1 MSADLCFDDALAQR
15 LPLPLAQLYRRAFNA
30 KNARD
35 RHDAAYYLWEAGL
48 KLLGAV
54 AVAAYAECEHHD
66 AALAEKL
73 RALARPS
80 VGHWWE
86 FVRLLVPPLAG
97 AGEGGF
103 AAVRD
108 VLLAGKPRDDLPRA
122 AGLDATLVEVLEE
135 RKVTHSTVRP
145 DQLFGRL
152 VEYRNREFGHGAA
165 GQRRPAHYE
174 HVGRALLLGVA
185 DLLGR
190 LDVLAGSRLLY
201 VAEVR
206 RRGDGSWLVERG
218 DLSREL
224 YQRIESLVL
233 PADAADRLPR
243 PERLYLQEAA
253 ATRPD
258 AAGLR
263 LLHPLLV
270 YDAEAGEVL
279 FLNSRHGKSKV
290 EYLSYSSGEQ
300 QDRAELA
307 GEQRELLRRVLNVPA
322 EAVAAEE
329 WAARLAEEEGKE
341 KADADEAE
349 LALRHLGDFDLVS
362 KLGQGGMGVVYRAWQ
377 PSLRRQV
384 ALKELLRSG
393 DPRAEARFAREI
405 RALGQV
411 DHPNLVKIYAS
422 GTEGERWFYAM
433 ELVEGTTLAAVCE
446 RLQDRGSSAAELD
459 LPTWQE
465 AVSTACEATRKA
477 ETPLGSAAGTAAVPA
492 PPVAAPAEG
501 PRPGPHTGRP
511 YVRHVVDLVRQVC
524 GAAQALHERGIIHR
538 DIKPGNVMVTA
549 DGSTAV
555 LMDLGLA
562 QIADE
567 VEGKLTKTRQF
578 VGTLRYASPEQVLAV
593 GRLDARSDVYS
604 LGATLW
610 ELLALRPLFGATE
623 QTPTPELMQRIQI
636 EEPGRVR
643 SCNAAVPRDLQA
655 VVERCLHKDP
665 RKRYGS
671 ARELGED
678 LGRFLEGRPVRARRV
693 TGLERGWMWAR
704 RRPAL
709 AALAAV
715 LVLATVGLLAGW
727 MAWLDDARVQAE
739 QHAAEAE
746 ERKTEA
752 DKLKRKALLEVD
764 KATRARDFLVS
775 ILRISETD
783 ALGGNITARQIL
795 ADAEKRIPVEFADQ
809 PQLRAELVKAIGE
822 VKRGIARRVPQA
834 MILEVR
840 GTVQW
845 ESAAGVL
852 KPAVPQALLNL
863 DDRLTLAADARVQ
876 LVFLADLHKE
886 RLKPGREVTID
897 SKGCQPADAVR
908 ERGNSVLM
916 TFVRLPKGTFY
927 MGWNGETKGV
937 KTPIEKDFEIA
948 VHDVTQGQWEAVMGN
963 NPSYF
968 TRKGKGRNEVL
979 DLSDEELKLFPVES
993 VSWHD
998 AQQFIKKLNERERG
1012 RGYWYRLPTNA
1023 EWEYACRGGATSEE
1037 ECSYS
1042 FYFARPT
1049 NDLSSEEVNFNG
1061 NYPFPPE
1068 APKGKYL
1075 GRPTRVGAY
1084 PSNKLGLCDMHGNVA
1099 QYCADAF
1106 SFEGSSDRVARGG
1119 GWNNLG
1125 FECQAAYHGGI
1136 APTIRSNNLG
1146 FRLARVPAPAI
1157 R

>member
-1 MSADLCFDDALAQR
+1 MSAELHFDDALAQR

-35 RHDAAYYLWEAGL
+35 RHDAAYYLWEAAL

-54 AVAAYAECEHHD
+54 AVTAYAEREHPD
-66 AALAEKL
+66 PALAEKL

-86 FVRLLVPPLAG
+86 FVRLLVPALAG

-108 VLLAGKPRDDLPRA
+108 GLLASKSRDDLPRA
-122 AGLDATLVEVLEE
+122 AGLDAALIEVLEE

-145 DQLFGRL
+145 DQLFSRL

-174 HVGRALLLGVA
+174 HMGRALLLGVA

-243 PERLYLQEAA
+243 PERLYLQAAA

-258 AAGLR
+258 APGLR

-279 FLNSRHGKSKV
+279 FLNSRHGKAKV

-300 QDRAELA
+300 QGRAELA

-329 WAARLAEEEGKE
+329 WAAHLAEQESKEEAEGEEGE
-341 KADADEAE
+341 P
-349 LALRHLGDFDLVS
+349 ALRHLGDFDLVS
-362 KLGQGGMGVVYRAWQ
+362 ELGRGGMGVVYRAWQ

-384 ALKELLRSG
+384 ALKELLRGG

-411 DHPNLVKIYAS
+411 DHPHLVKIYAS
-422 GTEGERWFYAM
+422 GAEGEHWFYAM
-433 ELVEGTTLAAVCE
+433 ELVEGATLAAVCE
-446 RLQDRGSSAAELD
+446 RLQARGSSAEELD

-477 ETPLGSAAGTAAVPA
+477 ETPLSNSAAAPPVPA
-492 PPVAAPAEG
+492 PPAAVPTAAR
-501 PRPGPHTGRP
+501 RPGRLAGRP
-511 YVRHVVDLVRQVC
+511 YVRHVVELVRQVC
-524 GAAQALHERGIIHR
+524 SAAQALHERGIVHR
-538 DIKPGNVMVTA
+538 DIKPGNALVTA

-562 QIADE
+562 QVADE
-567 VEGKLTKTRQF
+567 VEGRLTRTRQF

-593 GRLDARSDVYS
+593 ARLDARSDVYS

-610 ELLALRPLFGATE
+610 ELLTQRPLFGATE

-643 SCNAAVPRDLQA
+643 AFNPAVPRDLQA
-655 VVERCLHKDP
+655 VVEKCLQKDT

-671 ARELGED
+671 ARELAED

-709 AALAAV
+709 AGLAAV
-715 LVLATVGLLAGW
+715 LVLATAGLLAGW
-727 MAWLDDARVQAE
+727 VAFTVQLDERRRDADQKRDEALKAG
-739 QHAAEAE
+739 AAEKKARE
-746 ERKTEA
+746 SEAAQRSAGRRK
-752 DKLKRKALLEVD
+752 RW
-764 KATRARDFLVS
+764 RACWSRCS
-775 ILRISETD
+775 
-783 ALGGNITARQIL
+783 
-795 ADAEKRIPVEFADQ
+795 
-809 PQLRAELVKAIGE
+809 
-822 VKRGIARRVPQA
+822 
-834 MILEVR
+834 
-840 GTVQW
+840 
-845 ESAAGVL
+845 
-852 KPAVPQALLNL
+852 
-863 DDRLTLAADARVQ
+863 
-876 LVFLADLHKE
+876 
-886 RLKPGREVTID
+886 
-897 SKGCQPADAVR
+897 
-908 ERGNSVLM
+908 
-916 TFVRLPKGTFY
+916 
-927 MGWNGETKGV
+927 
-937 KTPIEKDFEIA
+937 
-948 VHDVTQGQWEAVMGN
+948 
-963 NPSYF
+963 
-968 TRKGKGRNEVL
+968 
-979 DLSDEELKLFPVES
+979 
-993 VSWHD
+993 
-998 AQQFIKKLNERERG
+998 
-1012 RGYWYRLPTNA
+1012 
-1023 EWEYACRGGATSEE
+1023 TS
-1037 ECSYS
+1037 
-1042 FYFARPT
+1042 
-1049 NDLSSEEVNFNG
+1049 
-1061 NYPFPPE
+1061 
-1068 APKGKYL
+1068 
-1075 GRPTRVGAY
+1075 
-1084 PSNKLGLCDMHGNVA
+1084 
-1099 QYCADAF
+1099 
-1106 SFEGSSDRVARGG
+1106 
-1119 GWNNLG
+1119 
-1125 FECQAAYHGGI
+1125 
-1136 APTIRSNNLG
+1136 
-1146 FRLARVPAPAI
+1146 
-1157 R
+1157 